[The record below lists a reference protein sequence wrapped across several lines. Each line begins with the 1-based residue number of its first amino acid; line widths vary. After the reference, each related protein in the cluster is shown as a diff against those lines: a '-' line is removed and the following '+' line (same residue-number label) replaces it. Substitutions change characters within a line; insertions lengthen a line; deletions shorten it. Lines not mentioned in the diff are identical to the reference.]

1 MSERPG
7 EKASLGTVAPQ
18 PSPGDS
24 QTSATDPGGLEKFF
38 SLIICLCLILAVWIV
53 FGPTLGYEFVNYD
66 DPAYV
71 YENPIVQ
78 EGLSWEG
85 IRWGFTYGSI
95 GHWHPLTWFSHMLD
109 CQLYDLQAGGHHLT
123 NLVLHGAAAVLLFL
137 VLRRMTGFLWR
148 SAFVAAMFAIHPL
161 RVESVAWV
169 AERKDVLSA
178 FFFMLTLGAYVRY
191 VRNPPSMLRYGIVL
205 LSCALGLLSKNM
217 LVTIPFILLLLDY
230 WPLGRFS
237 SFTPQVLIRLVAEK
251 IPLLVLTIGSCAV
264 TLLVP
269 ETLTAAKLPLGLRM
283 ENAAMSYVTYLW
295 QMIYPS
301 GLACYYPNPV
311 SYLPFW
317 QVAGAL
323 ALLLAISW
331 AVWAVRKT
339 HPCLIVGWLW
349 YLGMMIPVIGI
360 VQISNYA
367 HADRYTYL
375 PQIGLYLIIAWVV
388 TDLVAGWRYARFLL
402 GSLAAAVIVALMF
415 CAHTQVSYWKNSTTL
430 WEHTLAVSGNTDVA
444 HNNLGMALF
453 REGQFDEA
461 MARYQQALKINP
473 DYYSAHDNL
482 GVALVKRG
490 QLDEA
495 MAQFLQALKINREDA
510 LAHNN
515 LGMALVQK
523 GQLDAAIVQYQQA
536 LKFNPDFD
544 LARLNLGI
552 ALAKMGRLDEAITQY
567 QHILKM
573 DPNNDVAR
581 FNLGNA
587 FFQKDKVDEAIAAYQ
602 QSLKINPDSDLA
614 HLNLGIAL
622 AKKGRLDD
630 AIAQYLQALKINP
643 GSDLASINLGNA
655 FFRKGEVDE
664 AIAVYQ
670 QTLKINPDSDMAH
683 LDLGIA
689 LDKSGRLDDAIPQFQ
704 QALKINPGYALAHF
718 NLGNAFLQKSN
729 LDEAITQYQQALKI
743 NPSLEPAQRS
753 LGYALLQKGQ
763 SDEAVAHYELALEIN
778 PGNTGPCNRV
788 AWRLATHPQASVR
801 NGSKAVELAQQLN
814 RLSGGTDPT
823 VLQTLAAAYAET
835 KQFPEAISNAQQA
848 LQLASTRSNA
858 ALADGLRKQIACYQS
873 GLPFRDASL
882 TNTVALPHP

>member
-1 MSERPG
+1 MQ
-7 EKASLGTVAPQ
+7 T
-18 PSPGDS
+18 SPPPAGDS
-24 QTSATDPGGLEKFF
+24 EKIF
-38 SLIICLCLILAVWIV
+38 SLIICLCLVLAVWIV
-53 FGPTLGYEFVNYD
+53 FSPTLGYDFVNYD
-66 DPAYV
+66 DTAYV
-71 YENPIVQ
+71 SENPVVQ
-78 EGLSWEG
+78 AGLTWAG
-85 IRWGFTYGSI
+85 IRWGLTYGNI

-109 CQLYDLQAGGHHLT
+109 CQLYGLHAGGHHFT

-137 VLRRMTGFLWR
+137 ALRRMTGFLWR
-148 SAFVAAMFAIHPL
+148 SAFVAAVFAIHPL

-178 FFFMLTLGAYVRY
+178 FFFILTLGAYVRY
-191 VRNPPSMLRYGIVL
+191 VRSPPSMFRYGVVML
-205 LSCALGLLSKNM
+205 FFALGLLSKNM
-217 LVTIPFILLLLDY
+217 LVTAPFVLLLLDY

-237 SFTPQVLIRLVAEK
+237 SFTPQLLLRLMAEK
-251 IPLLVLTIGSCAV
+251 IPLLVLTVGSCAV

-269 ETLTAAKLPLGLRM
+269 EKLTADKLPLGLRM
-283 ENAAMSYVTYLW
+283 ENAVVSYVTYLW
-295 QMIYPS
+295 QMVYPS

-311 SYLPFW
+311 NYLPFW

-323 ALLLAISW
+323 ALLLVISW

-339 HPCLIVGWLW
+339 HPCLVVGWFW

-375 PQIGLYLIIAWVV
+375 PQIGLYLIIAWAAA
-388 TDLVAGWRYARFLL
+388 DLVAGWRYGRFLL
-402 GSLAAAVIVALMF
+402 GSLAAAVIVALML
-415 CAHTQVSYWKNSTTL
+415 CAHTQVSYWENSTTL
-430 WEHTLAVSGNTDVA
+430 WEHALAVSGNTDVA

-453 REGQFDEA
+453 REGKYDEA
-461 MARYQQALKINP
+461 MGQYQQALKINP

-490 QLDEA
+490 QLDAA

-523 GQLDAAIVQYQQA
+523 GQLDEAIARYQQA
-536 LKFNPDFD
+536 LKINPDFD
-544 LARLNLGI
+544 MARLNLGI
-552 ALAKMGRLDEAITQY
+552 ALAKMGRLDEAIAQY
-567 QHILKM
+567 QQVLKM
-573 DPNNDVAR
+573 NPHDDVAR

-587 FFQKDKVDEAIAAYQ
+587 FFQMDKVDDAIAEYQ
-602 QSLKINPDSDLA
+602 QSLKINPDSDLV

-670 QTLKINPDSDMAH
+670 QALKINPDSDMAH

-689 LDKSGRLDDAIPQFQ
+689 LDKNGRLDDAIPQFQ

-729 LDEAITQYQQALKI
+729 VDEAITQYQQALKI
-743 NPSLEPAQRS
+743 NPSFEPAERS

-763 SDEAVAHYELALEIN
+763 SDEAVAHYERALEIN
-778 PGNTGPCNRV
+778 PGDAGTCNRL

-801 NGSKAVELAQQLN
+801 NGSKAIELAQQLN
-814 RLSGGTDPT
+814 RLSSGSDPA

-848 LQLASTRSNA
+848 LQLANAWSNT
-858 ALADGLRKQIACYQS
+858 ALADDLRKQIACYQS
-873 GLPFRDASL
+873 GSPFRDASL
-882 TNTVALPHP
+882 TNAAAISRP